1 MFRVIKYFT
10 DLQDNK
16 HPYHE
21 GDTFPREGLTVTP
34 ERIKELASKKNRRG
48 EALIKEVKD
57 HVEIPFA
64 EGEPFEAE
72 KPAEVKETKKKAP
85 AKKTSKKKG

>member
-48 EALIKEVKD
+48 VALIKEVKE
-57 HVEIPFA
+57 EIPFA
-64 EGEPFEAE
+64 EGEPFAAE
-72 KPAEVKETKKKAP
+72 KPVEVKEEKKKAP
-85 AKKTSKKKG
+85 AKRTSKKKG